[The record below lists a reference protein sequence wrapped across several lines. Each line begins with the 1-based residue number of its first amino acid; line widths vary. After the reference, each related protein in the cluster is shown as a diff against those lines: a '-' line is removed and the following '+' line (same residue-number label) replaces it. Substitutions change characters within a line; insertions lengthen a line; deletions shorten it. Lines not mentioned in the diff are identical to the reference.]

1 MTYRY
6 DPDDVIATWA
16 AESTGG
22 GGPDYLPEVLLM
34 VERTPQ
40 RRWARWVPGAGTRSP
55 AKAPAMNTRAILV
68 VAAALLLLLIASALA
83 AGALRRPA
91 FTLQGI
97 VPIPGSIGVPFT
109 SASDGK
115 IWSTVEDGVVSID
128 AATGATTR
136 SGARQPSCSAT
147 SYASVLEPSA

>member
-6 DPDDVIATWA
+6 DPDDVIAAWA

-40 RRWARWVPGAGTRSP
+40 HRWARWVPGAGTRSP
-55 AKAPAMNTRAILV
+55 ATAPAMNTRAILV

-91 FTLQGI
+91 FTLQGT
-97 VPIPGSIGVPFT
+97 VPSRRPRSPIPRRVRRQ
-109 SASDGK
+109 ALVDGRERGPLHRPGDRRDHP
-115 IWSTVEDGVVSID
+115 VRGP
-128 AATGATTR
+128 AQR
-136 SGARQPSCSAT
+136 H
-147 SYASVLEPSA
+147 